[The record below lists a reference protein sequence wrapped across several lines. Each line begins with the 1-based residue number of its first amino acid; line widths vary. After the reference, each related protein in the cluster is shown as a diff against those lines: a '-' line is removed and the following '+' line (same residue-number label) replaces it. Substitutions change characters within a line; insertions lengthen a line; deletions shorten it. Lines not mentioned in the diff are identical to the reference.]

1 MSNWCG
7 WEGGFKFST
16 VRNKVATLPFVDVK
30 KLDKLYFDIETKACN
45 PHDDKFEQWGWLL
58 DFLRANKEFAIDVIS
73 LLHWT
78 TVIWRLTTFILLFI
92 WTSTLGIKYFKWT
105 RIF

>member
-16 VRNKVATLPFVDVK
+16 VKNKISKLPFVDRD
-30 KLDKLYFDIETKACN
+30 KLDKLYYDIETKACN
-45 PHDDKFEQWGWLL
+45 PHDEAFEKWWGIL
-58 DFLRANKEFAIDVIS
+58 DFIKANRDFSVKVIS

-78 TVIWRLTTFILLFI
+78 TVIWRLTTFLLLFF
-92 WTSTLGIKYFKWT
+92 WTSTLGIKYFNWGWK
-105 RIF
+105 